1 VSAFTIGYT
10 YGQFFRQLRISASI
24 RIVWVSIMRKFFYGF
39 GIVMACLIA
48 AGAVGIVVLIR
59 DAGSLMT
66 ESKAYSAESKAYGDD
81 AMLNI
86 FTNWDADELWKRST
100 PHFRQAIK
108 RDDLSAFFDAG
119 KDALGRLSEYSG
131 TGGATVTVT
140 SGRKSVKAN
149 YMAKTR
155 FEKGDADVRL
165 DLIKDGMV
173 WTIEGF
179 HIDSSV
185 LMKSLVGTRS

>member
-1 VSAFTIGYT
+1 
-10 YGQFFRQLRISASI
+10 
-24 RIVWVSIMRKFFYGF
+24 MRKFFYAF
-39 GIVMACLIA
+39 GIVMACLIV
-48 AGAVGIVVLIR
+48 AGSVGVVILIR
-59 DAGSLMT
+59 DAGSLIT
-66 ESKAYSAESKAYGDD
+66 EGKTYSAESKAYGDD

-86 FTNWDADELWKRST
+86 FTNWDANELWQRST
-100 PHFRQAIK
+100 PHFRQTIK
-108 RDDLSAFFDAG
+108 RDDLLAFFDAA
-119 KDALGRLSEYSG
+119 KDALGRLSEYRG

-140 SGRKSVKAN
+140 NGRKSVKAN
-149 YMAKTR
+149 YTAKTI

-165 DLIKDGMV
+165 DLVKDGMV